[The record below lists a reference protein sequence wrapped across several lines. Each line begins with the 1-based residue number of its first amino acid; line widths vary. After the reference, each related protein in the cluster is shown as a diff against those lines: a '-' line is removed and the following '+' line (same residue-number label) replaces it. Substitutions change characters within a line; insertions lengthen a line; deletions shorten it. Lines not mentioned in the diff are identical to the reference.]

1 MYHLSFLVF
10 LRHVEYRARPSL
22 PDFCA
27 PPRLGLLH
35 SSGIQSASSTT
46 QVLDEIGVSF
56 DEGVP
61 EAPTTGV
68 AQGASGTAETARQPV
83 AAAEAGGPQP
93 PAPPGAGGGDAGMS
107 ELEARLNNLRRGT

>member
-1 MYHLSFLVF
+1 MTLALCAT
-10 LRHVEYRARPSL
+10 HV
-22 PDFCA
+22 
-27 PPRLGLLH
+27 
-35 SSGIQSASSTT
+35 

-61 EAPTTGV
+61 EAPTAGV
-68 AQGASGTAETARQPV
+68 AHGAAGAAETARQPV
-83 AAAEAGGPQP
+83 AAAEASGGGGGGPQP